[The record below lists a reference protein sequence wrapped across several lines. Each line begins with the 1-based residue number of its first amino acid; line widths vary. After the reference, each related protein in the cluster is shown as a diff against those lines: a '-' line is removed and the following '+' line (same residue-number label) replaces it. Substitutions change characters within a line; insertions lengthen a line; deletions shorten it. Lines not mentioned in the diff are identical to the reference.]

1 METAVYSGSFNPLHI
16 GHLAILRRL
25 AELYDRVLLVVSP
38 INPLKATATALDAQA
53 RLDAARAALARHPE
67 LSGDIPSCAEQG
79 KGCRPLHGR
88 VSVSDIE
95 FRLPTP
101 NYTIDTLDALKS
113 ENPSDSL
120 TLVVGGDQIAD
131 FRRWKDYRRI
141 LTDYGAAVFP
151 REGFDTAAIRR
162 DLLRECPRYR
172 IRLIDMPLVPVSS
185 TQIREALASGKD
197 VSTLLM

>member
-38 INPLKATATALDAQA
+38 INPLKATATSLDAQV

-67 LSGDIPSCAEQG
+67 LSGDIPSCTEQ
-79 KGCRPLHGR
+79 GCRPLRGKVR
-88 VSVSDIE
+88 VSDIE

-113 ENPSDSL
+113 ENPSASL
-120 TLVVGGDQIAD
+120 PLVVGGDQIAD

-151 REGFDTAAIRR
+151 REGFDTAAIRS

-172 IRLIDMPLVPVSS
+172 IRLINMPLVPVSS